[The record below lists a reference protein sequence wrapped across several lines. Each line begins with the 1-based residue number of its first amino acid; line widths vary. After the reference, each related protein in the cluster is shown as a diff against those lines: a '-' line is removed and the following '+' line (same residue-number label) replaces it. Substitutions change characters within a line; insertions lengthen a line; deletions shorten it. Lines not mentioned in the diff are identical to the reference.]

1 MEQKQIFGVIL
12 GVIVCIVMLFAGLY
26 LTGQIGMKKNVV
38 PAAAEVQTTET
49 TDTTMTA
56 AETTAET
63 TTVTTTCTV
72 SGILVRSRKRTAA
85 HDLWRKD
92 DGCRGFDCLWIQCLR
107 LYFR

>member
-38 PAAAEVQTTET
+38 PAAA
-49 TDTTMTA
+49 
-56 AETTAET
+56 
-63 TTVTTTCTV
+63 
-72 SGILVRSRKRTAA
+72 

>member
-26 LTGQIGMKKNVV
+26 LTGQIGKKKNVV

-63 TTVTTTCTV
+63 TTVTTTTTAQSAESLSAAEKNGCT
-72 SGILVRSRKRTAA
+72 RFMEKR
-85 HDLWRKD
+85 
-92 DGCRGFDCLWIQCLR
+92 
-107 LYFR
+107 

>member
-63 TTVTTTCTV
+63 TTVTTTTAQSAESLSAAEKERLHTIYGEKMTV
-72 SGILVRSRKRTAA
+72 VGDSN
-85 HDLWRKD
+85 LW
-92 DGCRGFDCLWIQCLR
+92 
-107 LYFR
+107 

>member
-26 LTGQIGMKKNVV
+26 LTGQIGKKKNVV

-56 AETTAET
+56 AETTAADT
-63 TTVTTTCTV
+63 TTEAA
-72 SGILVRSRKRTAA
+72 KNAERTAA

>member
-49 TDTTMTA
+49 T
-56 AETTAET
+56 AET
-63 TTVTTTCTV
+63 TTVTTT
-72 SGILVRSRKRTAA
+72 TAQSA
-85 HDLWRKD
+85 ESLSAA
-92 DGCRGFDCLWIQCLR
+92 
-107 LYFR
+107 